1 MDVVYTS
8 CAGMDVHKKTIV
20 VCCMTPD
27 AHGAKQI
34 ETRTF
39 GTMTQDLLALS
50 DWLTRKEITHVAME
64 STGELWK
71 PVYNIL
77 EGSFT
82 VLLVNAQHMK
92 TVPGRKTDVQDAEW
106 IADLLRH
113 GLLRG
118 SFVPPLPQRDLRD
131 VTRQRTLLVRER
143 ADVVNRL
150 HKVLEWA
157 NIKLTSV
164 ATDVMGVSGRA
175 MLEAIAA
182 GQSDPVALAELAKGR
197 LRNKQTDLVRA
208 LDGRTREHHR
218 FLIAEH
224 LIHID
229 FLDER
234 IAAFD
239 ALIARYV
246 TSQSE
251 PSVPPPDRTEPD
263 PGQPTAPASP
273 MAPLRWQQAVALLDT
288 IPGVG
293 QKTAEKLVAE
303 IGTDMSRFPTDAH
316 LASWARL
323 CPGNNESAGKRHSAR
338 TGKGNV
344 WLKSALT
351 EAAHAAVK
359 VEDCYLAAVYHRLV
373 GRRGAKR
380 AIAAVAHRILIA
392 AYYMLLRHEP
402 YRDTGPLHLDE
413 QRRNR
418 MAHRLRYKLEKLGY
432 VVNLEPVAVIAL

>member
-1 MDVVYTS
+1 MDVVYTY
-8 CAGMDVHKKTIV
+8 CAGMDVHKKTVV

-27 AHGAKQI
+27 ATGAKQI

-50 DWLTRKEITHVAME
+50 DWLTSKQITHVAME

-118 SFVPPLPQRDLRD
+118 SFIPPLPQRDLRD

-182 GQSDPVALAELAKGR
+182 GQSDPAALAGLAKGK

-208 LDGRTREHHR
+208 LDGRIRAHHR

-224 LIHID
+224 MIHIE
-229 FLDER
+229 FLEER

-239 ALIARYV
+239 TLIAQYV
-246 TSQSE
+246 ASQSE
-251 PSVPPPDRTEPD
+251 SSEVAPPSATPNPTPPASS
-263 PGQPTAPASP
+263 TAPVS
-273 MAPLRWQQAVALLDT
+273 WQRAVVLFDT
-288 IPGVG
+288 IPGIA

-303 IGTDMSRFPTDAH
+303 IGTDMSRFPSEAH
-316 LASWARL
+316 LSSWAKV
-323 CPGNNESAGKRHSAR
+323 CPGNNESAGKRHSGR

-351 EAAHAAVK
+351 EAAWAAVK
-359 VEDCYLAAVYHRLV
+359 VKDCYLAAIYHRLA
-373 GRRGAKR
+373 GRRGAKK
-380 AIAAVAHRILIA
+380 AIIAVAHHILIA
-392 AYYMLLRHEP
+392 VYYMLLRNEP
-402 YRDTGPLHLDE
+402 YQDHGPQQLDE
-413 QRRNR
+413 QRKSRL
-418 MAHRLRYKLEKLGY
+418 AHQLRYRLEKLGY
-432 VVNLEPVAVIAL
+432 VVNLDPVAVGAS